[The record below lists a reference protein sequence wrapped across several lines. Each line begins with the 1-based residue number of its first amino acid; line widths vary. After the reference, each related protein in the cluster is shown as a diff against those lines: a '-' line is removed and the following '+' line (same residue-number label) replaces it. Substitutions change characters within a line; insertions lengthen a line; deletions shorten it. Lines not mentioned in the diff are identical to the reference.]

1 MGAGHGHSHGV
12 GGHSPDGAGPPRSR
26 VRKMIVAL
34 AVLVVFLV
42 VELTVAL
49 AIGSLGLLA
58 DAGHMLTDVLGMSM
72 GLIALVLARKGS
84 AAAAR
89 TFGWHRAEVLTAIAN
104 AVLLLGV
111 AAFIMYEAISRIG
124 DAPEIPGLPLIL
136 TAAAGLAANIVVMML
151 IRGDA
156 KDSLAV
162 RGAYMEVLADAV
174 GSVGVLVG
182 GVLMLV
188 FGWTWVDI
196 VVGVLISLWVVPR
209 AIKLAGSAL
218 RILTQASPADDRRSE
233 RPSRSDGSARPAC
246 VDPDHRNGR
255 GHGASGMRGVVVDG
269 ARSRALAA
277 VDLRTRP
284 CHRAGRADRTR
295 PNLQGRA
302 HLVTVRTSVP
312 GRQMS
317 ICM

>member
-1 MGAGHGHSHGV
+1 
-12 GGHSPDGAGPPRSR
+12 
-26 VRKMIVAL
+26 
-34 AVLVVFLV
+34 
-42 VELTVAL
+42 
-49 AIGSLGLLA
+49 
-58 DAGHMLTDVLGMSM
+58 MLTDVLGMSM

-218 RILTQASPADDRRSE
+218 RILTQASPADVDVDALTGDLSALPGVTGVHDLHVWTLTTGMDVATVHLECEGSSSMVLDR
-233 RPSRSDGSARPAC
+233 
-246 VDPDHRNGR
+246 
-255 GHGASGMRGVVVDG
+255 
-269 ARSRALAA
+269 ARSLLSTYGLDHATVQVEPTAHG
-277 VDLRTRP
+277 RT
-284 CHRAGRADRTR
+284 CKEELTW
-295 PNLQGRA
+295 
-302 HLVTVRTSVP
+302 
-312 GRQMS
+312 
-317 ICM
+317 

>member
-12 GGHSPDGAGPPRSR
+12 GGHSPAGAGPPRSR
-26 VRKMIVAL
+26 VRKMVVAL
-34 AVLVVFLV
+34 VILVVFLV
-42 VELTVAL
+42 VEATVAL

-72 GLIALVLARKGS
+72 GLIALMLARKGS

-136 TAAAGLAANIVVMML
+136 TATAGLAANIVVMLL

-174 GSVGVLVG
+174 GSVGVLVA
-182 GVLMLV
+182 GVLMVV
-188 FGWTWVDI
+188 FGWTWADI
-196 VVGVLISLWVVPR
+196 VVGVLISLWVIPR

-218 RILTQASPADDRRSE
+218 RILTQASPANVDVDALTGDLSALPGVTGVHDLHVWTLTTGMDVATVHLECEGSSSMVLDRAKSLLSGYGLDHATVQVE
-233 RPSRSDGSARPAC
+233 PAA
-246 VDPDHRNGR
+246 HGR
-255 GHGASGMRGVVVDG
+255 TCKEE
-269 ARSRALAA
+269 L
-277 VDLRTRP
+277 TW
-284 CHRAGRADRTR
+284 
-295 PNLQGRA
+295 
-302 HLVTVRTSVP
+302 
-312 GRQMS
+312 
-317 ICM
+317 

>member
-12 GGHSPDGAGPPRSR
+12 GGHSPAGAGPPKSR
-26 VRKMIVAL
+26 VRKMVVAL
-34 AVLVVFLV
+34 AILVVFLV
-42 VELTVAL
+42 VEATVAL

-72 GLIALVLARKGS
+72 GLIALLLARKGS

-136 TAAAGLAANIVVMML
+136 TAAAGLAANIVVMLL

-182 GVLMLV
+182 GVLMLL
-188 FGWTWVDI
+188 FQWTWVDI
-196 VVGVLISLWVVPR
+196 VVGVLISLWVIPR

-218 RILTQASPADDRRSE
+218 RILTQASPADVDVDALTGDLSALPGVTGVHDLHVWTLTTGMDVATVHLECEGSSSMVLDRAKSLLSTYGLDHATVQVE
-233 RPSRSDGSARPAC
+233 PAA
-246 VDPDHRNGR
+246 HGR
-255 GHGASGMRGVVVDG
+255 
-269 ARSRALAA
+269 
-277 VDLRTRP
+277 T
-284 CHRAGRADRTR
+284 CKEEITW
-295 PNLQGRA
+295 
-302 HLVTVRTSVP
+302 
-312 GRQMS
+312 
-317 ICM
+317 

>member
-1 MGAGHGHSHGV
+1 
-12 GGHSPDGAGPPRSR
+12 
-26 VRKMIVAL
+26 MIVAL
-34 AVLVVFLV
+34 AILVVFLV
-42 VELTVAL
+42 VEATVAV

-58 DAGHMLTDVLGMSM
+58 DAGHMLTDVLGMTM

-124 DAPEIPGLPLIL
+124 DAPEIPGVPLIL
-136 TAAAGLAANIVVMML
+136 TATAGLAANIVVMLL

-174 GSVGVLVG
+174 GSVGVLVA
-182 GVLMLV
+182 GVLMVV
-188 FGWTWVDI
+188 FGWTWADI
-196 VVGVLISLWVVPR
+196 VVGVLISLWVIPR

-218 RILTQASPADDRRSE
+218 RILTQASPGHVDVDALTGDLSALPGVTGVHDLHVWTLTTGMDVATVHLECEGSSSMVLDR
-233 RPSRSDGSARPAC
+233 
-246 VDPDHRNGR
+246 
-255 GHGASGMRGVVVDG
+255 
-269 ARSRALAA
+269 ARSLLSAYGLDHATVQVEPTA
-277 VDLRTRP
+277 HGRT
-284 CHRAGRADRTR
+284 CKEELTW
-295 PNLQGRA
+295 
-302 HLVTVRTSVP
+302 
-312 GRQMS
+312 
-317 ICM
+317 

>member
-136 TAAAGLAANIVVMML
+136 TAAAGLAASIVVMML

-218 RILTQASPADDRRSE
+218 RILTQASPADVDVDALTGDLSALPGVTGVHDLHVWTLTTGMDVATVHLECEGSSSMVLDR
-233 RPSRSDGSARPAC
+233 
-246 VDPDHRNGR
+246 
-255 GHGASGMRGVVVDG
+255 
-269 ARSRALAA
+269 ARSLLSTYGLDHATVQVEPTAHG
-277 VDLRTRP
+277 RT
-284 CHRAGRADRTR
+284 CKEELTW
-295 PNLQGRA
+295 
-302 HLVTVRTSVP
+302 
-312 GRQMS
+312 
-317 ICM
+317 

>member
-72 GLIALVLARKGS
+72 GLIALVLARRGS

-218 RILTQASPADDRRSE
+218 RILTQASPADVDVDALTGDLSALPGVTGVHDLHVWTLTTGMDVATVHLECEGSSSMVLDR
-233 RPSRSDGSARPAC
+233 
-246 VDPDHRNGR
+246 
-255 GHGASGMRGVVVDG
+255 
-269 ARSRALAA
+269 ARSLLSTYGLDHATVQVEPTAHG
-277 VDLRTRP
+277 RT
-284 CHRAGRADRTR
+284 CKEELTW
-295 PNLQGRA
+295 
-302 HLVTVRTSVP
+302 
-312 GRQMS
+312 
-317 ICM
+317 

>member
-12 GGHSPDGAGPPRSR
+12 GGHTPAGAGPPRSR

-34 AVLVVFLV
+34 AILVVFLV
-42 VELTVAL
+42 VEATVAV

-58 DAGHMLTDVLGMSM
+58 DAGHMLTDVLGMTM

-124 DAPEIPGLPLIL
+124 DAPEIPGVPLIL
-136 TAAAGLAANIVVMML
+136 TATAGLAANIVVMLL

-174 GSVGVLVG
+174 GSVGVLVA
-182 GVLMLV
+182 GVLMVV
-188 FGWTWVDI
+188 FGWTWADI
-196 VVGVLISLWVVPR
+196 VVGVLISLWVIPR

-218 RILTQASPADDRRSE
+218 RILTQASPGHVDVDALTGDLSALPGVTGVHDLHVWTLTTGMDVATVHLECEGSSSMVLDR
-233 RPSRSDGSARPAC
+233 
-246 VDPDHRNGR
+246 
-255 GHGASGMRGVVVDG
+255 
-269 ARSRALAA
+269 ARSLLSAYGLDHATVQVEPTA
-277 VDLRTRP
+277 HGRT
-284 CHRAGRADRTR
+284 CKEELTW
-295 PNLQGRA
+295 
-302 HLVTVRTSVP
+302 
-312 GRQMS
+312 
-317 ICM
+317 

>member
-12 GGHSPDGAGPPRSR
+12 GGHSSAGAGPPRSR
-26 VRKMIVAL
+26 VRKMVVAL
-34 AVLVVFLV
+34 AILAVFLV
-42 VELTVAL
+42 VEATVAL

-72 GLIALVLARKGS
+72 GLIALLLARKGS

-136 TAAAGLAANIVVMML
+136 TAAAGLAANIVVMLL

-182 GVLMLV
+182 GVLMLL
-188 FGWTWVDI
+188 FQWTWVDI
-196 VVGVLISLWVVPR
+196 VVGVLISLWVIPR

-218 RILTQASPADDRRSE
+218 RILTQASPADVDVDALTGDLSALPGVTGVHDLHVWTLTTGMDVATVHLECEGSSSMVLDRAKSLLSTYGLDHATVQVE
-233 RPSRSDGSARPAC
+233 PAA
-246 VDPDHRNGR
+246 HGR
-255 GHGASGMRGVVVDG
+255 TCKEE
-269 ARSRALAA
+269 L
-277 VDLRTRP
+277 TW
-284 CHRAGRADRTR
+284 
-295 PNLQGRA
+295 
-302 HLVTVRTSVP
+302 
-312 GRQMS
+312 
-317 ICM
+317 

>member
-34 AVLVVFLV
+34 GVLVVFLV

-218 RILTQASPADDRRSE
+218 RILTQASPADVDVDALTGDLSALPGVKGVHDLHVWTLTTGMDVATVHLECEGSSSMVLDR
-233 RPSRSDGSARPAC
+233 
-246 VDPDHRNGR
+246 
-255 GHGASGMRGVVVDG
+255 
-269 ARSRALAA
+269 ARSLLSTYGLDHATVQVEPTAHG
-277 VDLRTRP
+277 RT
-284 CHRAGRADRTR
+284 CKEELTW
-295 PNLQGRA
+295 
-302 HLVTVRTSVP
+302 
-312 GRQMS
+312 
-317 ICM
+317 